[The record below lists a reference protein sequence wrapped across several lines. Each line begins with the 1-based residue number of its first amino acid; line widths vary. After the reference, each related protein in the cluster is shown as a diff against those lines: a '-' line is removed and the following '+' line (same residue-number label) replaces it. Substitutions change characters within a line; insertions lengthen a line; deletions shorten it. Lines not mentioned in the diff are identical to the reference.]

1 MYNVIAYYFF
11 VVYICDSKMSAI
23 PIPRKTSSEKY
34 DVDGFID
41 QLLASRKFDELTEVF
56 ADKAAY
62 KIKNL
67 DNPPTA
73 RTDIERIRW
82 SKKSHKNTNKEQF
95 KDDHT
100 HTELISI
107 KLRDDDTHS
116 KESRKRNPT
125 ISLNDGEIS
134 PNENLRLKYKYL
146 TKTAKTK
153 NSTDHNKVMILE
165 KKENNE
171 KHALNDD
178 ENIDLKEE
186 AKNEDQNDPNGSHEK
201 HEQYYNDRDGDLHYK
216 SAKIDHVW
224 DKEEHKYEHSF
235 QEDLNKSEHSH
246 LHMDDNAKDGTH
258 PNEEHTDRVSPEFK
272 SKAYSVEHEH
282 AHNTSDEISEENFQ
296 GVASDEKSHEEIDH
310 RKEVTLMR
318 EPTTTRFKVE
328 AVTNVT
334 NITIQKDHTN
344 DDMIGTA
351 HFRAQISEEQ
361 VQAKSEE
368 KERRIRNLPD
378 SELKKL
384 LKQHPT
390 DKEMRILNEKL
401 EFTQVKQDSKKPEE
415 TERNQKDKLEK
426 EKREREGLE
435 KILKDRLEE
444 EERLRN
450 AAVIYE
456 RSEREQR
463 ALFGVPEIDESVEEI
478 PSDVVIMGD
487 INMHETPRHILEK
500 EIREESKRQEKQHA
514 EWAKKVEKEL
524 EEHKEM
530 MKKESDKYHK
540 EAQERLSKVLKDKEK
555 VETEMAESSKAYVA
569 ANLEQANKV
578 LKEKAKYDELMKEES
593 DKNKKHQYDR
603 LKELLKE
610 KAKYEEE
617 MKQGSMLLAK
627 QAKERLAKILGPK
640 KTFIEKVIDKKKE
653 VENKIK
659 GINVKPLKA
668 KKKGPEKGTKKKE
681 PKKEK
686 KNESTKE
693 KKKAKEFNYSDY
705 RAEEEQINTKEKQRQ
720 YRDQKEYENKLE
732 REIREDDESSI
743 ESESEVDKQ
752 TELQGIP
759 GSKPSFNKVN
769 IEPYKNVEDEYNN
782 RIAES
787 ESAAND
793 DDQSSGEDEL
803 VIMSSTTNPII
814 RKEGNKEYTFVQNP
828 EYAEYH
834 EAYAKMQKEHPFN
847 PADFLQ

>member
-1 MYNVIAYYFF
+1 
-11 VVYICDSKMSAI
+11 MSAI
-23 PIPRKTSSEKY
+23 PIPRKTSSETY

-56 ADKAAY
+56 ADKTAY

-67 DNPPTA
+67 DNPPTT

-82 SKKSHKNTNKEQF
+82 SKKSHKNTDKEQF

-100 HTELISI
+100 QTELISI

-116 KESRKRNPT
+116 KESRKRKPI
-125 ISLNDGEIS
+125 ISLKDGEVS

-146 TKTAKTK
+146 TKNAKTK
-153 NSTDHNKVMILE
+153 NSTDHNRVMILE
-165 KKENNE
+165 KKDNNE
-171 KHALNDD
+171 EHALNDN
-178 ENIDLKEE
+178 ENDDLKEE
-186 AKNEDQNDPNGSHEK
+186 AKNEDQNDSNGSHEK
-201 HEQYYNDRDGDLHYK
+201 HEQYHNDRDGDLHYK
-216 SAKIDHVW
+216 NAKIDHVR
-224 DKEEHKYEHSF
+224 DKEDHKYEHSF
-235 QEDLNKSEHSH
+235 QEDLNKSENFH
-246 LHMDDNAKDGTH
+246 LQMDDNAKDGTH
-258 PNEEHTDRVSPEFK
+258 PNEEHTDRVRPEFK
-272 SKAYSVEHEH
+272 IKAYSVEHEH

-310 RKEVTLMR
+310 RKEVTLVR
-318 EPTTTRFKVE
+318 EPTTTSFKVE

-334 NITIQKDHTN
+334 NSTIQKDHTN

-351 HFRAQISEEQ
+351 HFRAQVSEEQ

-390 DKEMRILNEKL
+390 DKEMRTLNDKL
-401 EFTQVKQDSKKPEE
+401 EFTQVKQDSEKPGE

-426 EKREREGLE
+426 EKREREVLE

-463 ALFGVPEIDESVEEI
+463 ALFGIPENEESVEEI
-478 PSDVVIMGD
+478 PSDHVIMGD
-487 INMHETPRHILEK
+487 DININEKPRHILEK
-500 EIREESKRQEKQHA
+500 EIQEESKRQEKQHA

-524 EEHKEM
+524 EEHKEN

-540 EAQERLSKVLKDKEK
+540 EEQERLNKVLKDKEK
-555 VETEMAESSKAYVA
+555 YEAEMAESSKAYVA

-578 LKEKAKYDELMKEES
+578 LKEKAKNDEMMKEES
-593 DKNKKHQYDR
+593 DNHEKHQYDR

-610 KAKYEEE
+610 KAKHEEE
-617 MKQGSMLLAK
+617 MKQESMLLAK
-627 QAKERLAKILGPK
+627 QAKE
-640 KTFIEKVIDKKKE
+640 
-653 VENKIK
+653 
-659 GINVKPLKA
+659 
-668 KKKGPEKGTKKKE
+668 
-681 PKKEK
+681 
-686 KNESTKE
+686 
-693 KKKAKEFNYSDY
+693 

-732 REIREDDESSI
+732 RKINEDDESSI

-752 TELQGIP
+752 TELQAIP

-769 IEPYKNVEDEYNN
+769 IKPYKNIEDEYNN

-814 RKEGNKEYTFVQNP
+814 RKEGNKEYAFVQNP

-847 PADFLQ
+847 PADFLK